1 MSYVALYR
9 KFRPD
14 TFEEVKGQ
22 DHIVTTLRNQ
32 ILTDRIGHAYCFCG
46 TRGTGKTTVAKVFA
60 KAVNCENPRNGSPC
74 NECEMCRRIN
84 AGNSLN
90 VIEIDAASNNGV
102 DNIRQI
108 VEEVTYRPAEGRYR
122 VYIIDEVHMLSGGA
136 FNALLKTLEEPPE
149 YVIFILATTEVHKI
163 PVTILSRCQRYD
175 FHRIGLDVITA
186 RLEELTGRE
195 GIEAERKGLQY
206 IARSS
211 EGAMRD
217 ALSMLDQCASFLT
230 GQKLTYEKVL
240 DVLGA
245 ADTSVFGSLLKAM
258 AQSDTVS
265 VINQFEELI
274 AGGRDAA
281 QFVTDFT
288 WYLRNLLILKK
299 TDENASD
306 LIDMPAEQIREMTE
320 IADLI
325 PENAV
330 IRYIRELS
338 GLMSALRSS
347 QDARIRIEVTLIR
360 LCRPE
365 SSGSGSTGVP
375 SGLDTNDLL
384 DRLYQ
389 AETAQ
394 QQMLE
399 RIRTLEKQIA
409 EGAAGTGSVPGK
421 DPARVRPEPADSIPE
436 EPVYAPPAP
445 EELQLICAN
454 WPAITAQ
461 VREGFF
467 RQLLAKASPEFD
479 PKEKEPVLYAVF
491 SNGLAERVVEKE
503 ELAKEVEWIISRKYK
518 LRVPVRFRMRGNDG
532 GGLAA
537 ISVGDR
543 IRSKIHMHQSL
554 VILILM

>member
-543 IRSKIHMHQSL
+543 IRSKIHME
-554 VILILM
+554 IDEEE

>member
-1 MSYVALYR
+1 
-9 KFRPD
+9 
-14 TFEEVKGQ
+14 
-22 DHIVTTLRNQ
+22 
-32 ILTDRIGHAYCFCG
+32 
-46 TRGTGKTTVAKVFA
+46 
-60 KAVNCENPRNGSPC
+60 
-74 NECEMCRRIN
+74 
-84 AGNSLN
+84 
-90 VIEIDAASNNGV
+90 
-102 DNIRQI
+102 
-108 VEEVTYRPAEGRYR
+108 
-122 VYIIDEVHMLSGGA
+122 
-136 FNALLKTLEEPPE
+136 
-149 YVIFILATTEVHKI
+149 
-163 PVTILSRCQRYD
+163 
-175 FHRIGLDVITA
+175 
-186 RLEELTGRE
+186 
-195 GIEAERKGLQY
+195 
-206 IARSS
+206 
-211 EGAMRD
+211 
-217 ALSMLDQCASFLT
+217 
-230 GQKLTYEKVL
+230 
-240 DVLGA
+240 
-245 ADTSVFGSLLKAM
+245 M

-365 SSGSGSTGVP
+365 RSGSGSTGVP

-409 EGAAGTGSVPGK
+409 EGAAGTGSAPGK
-421 DPARVRPEPADSIPE
+421 DPVRVRPEPADSIPE

-543 IRSKIHMHQSL
+543 IRSKIHME
-554 VILILM
+554 IDEEE